1 MKRILFLMIASLL
14 LLAGVETRA
23 QSRLE
28 NGSHSTIGYLSGNRV
43 ENGSHSTIGYISNGR
58 VENGSHSTIGYYP
71 SSLKTE
77 WVAFFYFF
85 MKR

>member
-1 MKRILFLMIASLL
+1 M
-14 LLAGVETRA
+14 
-23 QSRLE
+23 
-28 NGSHSTIGYLSGNRV
+28 

-85 MKR
+85 MMNRRKPYGSILWITGLAFGFAGAIQGPAG

>member
-1 MKRILFLMIASLL
+1 
-14 LLAGVETRA
+14 
-23 QSRLE
+23 
-28 NGSHSTIGYLSGNRV
+28 V
-43 ENGSHSTIGYISNGR
+43 ENGSHSTIGYVSNGR